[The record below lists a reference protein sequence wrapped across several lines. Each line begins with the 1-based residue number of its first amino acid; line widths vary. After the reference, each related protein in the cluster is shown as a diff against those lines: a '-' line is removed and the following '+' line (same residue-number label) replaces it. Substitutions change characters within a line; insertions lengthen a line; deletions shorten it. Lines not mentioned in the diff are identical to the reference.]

1 MLGNSRFF
9 WGLGGVFLR
18 NSRIPTLEFLNLEFL
33 VFFEISQYVTPF
45 ILIAFYAIK
54 SRLSKLILDRMKD
67 CFYWRIFS
75 YELVYT
81 FQSSKR
87 C

>member
-18 NSRIPTLEFLNLEFL
+18 NSRILNLEFL

-54 SRLSKLILDRMKD
+54 SRLFKLILDRMKD

-75 YELVYT
+75 YELV
-81 FQSSKR
+81 
-87 C
+87 

>member
-9 WGLGGVFLR
+9 WGSGGIFLR
-18 NSRIPTLEFLNLEFL
+18 NSRIPKLEFLNLEFL

-45 ILIAFYAIK
+45 ILIAFYTIK
-54 SRLSKLILDRMKD
+54 SRLFKLILDRTKD

-75 YELVYT
+75 YELV
-81 FQSSKR
+81 
-87 C
+87 